1 MIPKLIYFLRF
12 DQFCEEGQDN
22 RTTTVRSK
30 VVSLPVDHLG
40 LLKVGVG
47 RLNVHH
53 HGQSI
58 FGLRI
63 ESQSVKCSTTVAND
77 LTDQE
82 LTIFQKHCTR
92 SKRLLE
98 NRLTT
103 GASTLNV

>member
-1 MIPKLIYFLRF
+1 MIPKLVYFLRF
-12 DQFCEEGQDN
+12 DQFCGEGHYN
-22 RTTTVRSK
+22 RTTTISSK

-40 LLKVGVG
+40 LLRVGVG
-47 RLNVHH
+47 RLNAHH

-63 ESQSVKCSTTVAND
+63 GSQSVECSTPVAND
-77 LTDQE
+77 LSDQE

-98 NRLTT
+98 SRLST